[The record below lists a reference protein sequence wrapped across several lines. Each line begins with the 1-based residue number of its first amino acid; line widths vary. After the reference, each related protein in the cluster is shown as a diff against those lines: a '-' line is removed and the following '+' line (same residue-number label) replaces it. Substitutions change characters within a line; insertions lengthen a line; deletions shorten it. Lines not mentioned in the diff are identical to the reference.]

1 MICNEKSTNCFLG
14 LCNKCPGITN
24 IIDQL
29 ERNFEDKLIENVKLS
44 TNGLKLRIKGLHY
57 EP

>member
-1 MICNEKSTNCFLG
+1 LPGPIVNYHYDCLDRMICNEKSTNCFLG

-29 ERNFEDKLIENVKLS
+29 E
-44 TNGLKLRIKGLHY
+44 
-57 EP
+57 